1 MLQVNSTRKFPHRKH
16 YQRELERGARSNV
29 REPNRHQPVPR
40 LRRISHTRDGGG
52 WKEGRASRTRVSA
65 RPRPGCRCLVWRSAT
80 AVQSSLRNFSSPSSA
95 AATSLYALSSAMADI
110 TQRLPPGLFI
120 KILCHVSTPDVLRVK
135 QVKRLSLSWTNSLSA
150 VHICRSTVSS
160 TTRSL
165 HLRWFNSR

>member
-1 MLQVNSTRKFPHRKH
+1 MLQVNSARKFPHRKR

-52 WKEGRASRTRVSA
+52 WKEGRASQTRVSA
-65 RPRPGCRCLVWRSAT
+65 SRRGCVCLVWRSAT

-95 AATSLYALSSAMADI
+95 TSLYALPSAMADI
-110 TQRLPPGLFI
+110 TQRLPPELFI

-135 QVKRLSLSWTNSLSA
+135 QVKRLSLSWANSLSA

-165 HLRWFNSR
+165 HLR